1 MAFDQEP
8 SRVGGDEPELLPAR
22 MLNEFT
28 YCPRLFHLEW
38 VQKEWADSADTLAGK
53 HDHRRVD
60 VEHGELPPSEEL
72 VGCEGTA
79 RSVQLEAPQAGI
91 VAKLDLVEIG
101 GGEVVPVDYKHG
113 KAPREEGQVWDADR
127 IQVGAQALALIENG
141 YRCERAVLYYVSS
154 RRRVSIPVDA
164 ALLDD
169 VRATVVAA
177 RAAAADPIPPP
188 PLRDSPKCPRC
199 SLVGICLPDE
209 VNRLAVSP
217 GDPPDETSNGAP
229 GAPGTPPTRSPVRRL
244 YATRDEA
251 LPLYVQTQGARVG
264 KTGDRLEVT
273 DPDKEV
279 KRVRLL
285 DVSQLSLFGNV
296 QASASTIAELMRRE
310 VPICHFSYGGW
321 FLGITHAAGPGN
333 GHVRL
338 CQYAAAVDAARCLG
352 MARGF
357 VNRKILNCRTLLRR
371 NAPDAPQGVL
381 DELERLAAD
390 ALRAGEIA
398 TLLGVEGAAARA
410 YFGAFAEMLKPAG
423 RSEFDFTTRNRRP
436 PKDPVNALL
445 SLAYSVLS
453 RDWMVAVLSVG
464 LDPALGFYHQPRA
477 GRPALA
483 LDLMEE
489 FRPLIADSVVI
500 QVLNNGEIQAKDF
513 LRRGDA
519 VALTNGG
526 RKSFFLAYE
535 RRMGH
540 EVRHPLFGYEVGYR
554 RLLEVQARL
563 LARHLAGELPTYD
576 GFRTR

>member
-1 MAFDQEP
+1 
-8 SRVGGDEPELLPAR
+8 
-22 MLNEFT
+22 MLNEYV

-38 VQKEWADSADTLAGK
+38 VQKEWAESADTLGGK

-60 VEHGELPPSEEL
+60 VEDGELPPPEEL
-72 VGCEGTA
+72 AGCEGTA
-79 RSVQLEAPQAGI
+79 RSVQLEAPGAGI

-113 KAPREEGQVWDADR
+113 KAPKEEGDIWDADR
-127 IQVGAQALALIENG
+127 IQVGAQALVLIENG
-141 YRCERAVLYYVSS
+141 YRCERAVLYYVAS
-154 RRRVSIPVDA
+154 RRRVSVTVDE
-164 ALLDD
+164 ALLRE
-169 VRATVVAA
+169 VRDTVAAA
-177 RAAAADPIPPP
+177 RAAAADPVPPP

-209 VNRLAVSP
+209 VNRLA
-217 GDPPDETSNGAP
+217 GPPQDA
-229 GAPGTPPTRSPVRRL
+229 PVRRL

-251 LPLYVQTQGARVG
+251 LPLYVRTQGARVG
-264 KTGDRLEVT
+264 KSGDRLEVT
-273 DPDKEV
+273 DPEQEV

-285 DVSQLSLFGNV
+285 DVSQLSVFGGV
-296 QASASTIAELMRRE
+296 QVSASTIAELMRRD

-321 FLGITHAAGPGN
+321 FLGITHAVGPGN
-333 GHVRL
+333 GRVRL
-338 CQYAAAVDAARCLG
+338 CQYAAAVDPVRCLTL
-352 MARGF
+352 ARGF

-371 NAPDAPQGVL
+371 NAAEAPQDAL
-381 DELERLAAD
+381 DEMERLAAD

-398 TLLGVEGAAARA
+398 SLLGVEGAAARA
-410 YFGAFAEMLKPAG
+410 YFGAFAAMLKPAG

-500 QVLNNGEIQAKDF
+500 QVLNNGEVQAKDF
-513 LRRGDA
+513 LRRGEA
-519 VALTNGG
+519 VALTDAG

-535 RRMGH
+535 RRMAH

-563 LARHLAGELPTYD
+563 FARHLAGELPAYD